1 MNFNFYVTF
10 YWNVVSLRMEE
21 ELAANAMKW
30 GVSAL
35 DPEIFFVPAKEYADN
50 SDDAELQVIVLYV

>member
-1 MNFNFYVTF
+1 MFVKCVYCYVIVCFVKVYEF

-35 DPEIFFVPAKEYADN
+35 DPEIFLCAGERIRRQFG
-50 SDDAELQVIVLYV
+50 